1 MFKQEDPYC
10 LKKIKEFIMKV
21 MLSGPTEISL
31 FQLFCI
37 HLCTQSKA
45 AFDSNISSDRNTQ
58 RFDESL
64 LSKRSKTR
72 NVDCGKVTNR
82 TLIF

>member
-1 MFKQEDPYC
+1 
-10 LKKIKEFIMKV
+10 MKV
-21 MLSGPTEISL
+21 MLSGPTEISV

-45 AFDSNISSDRNTQ
+45 AFE

-82 TLIF
+82 TLIFLMIKRDS

>member
-1 MFKQEDPYC
+1 M
-10 LKKIKEFIMKV
+10 LKIGNKR
-21 MLSGPTEISL
+21 
-31 FQLFCI
+31 I
-37 HLCTQSKA
+37 HNESNALWSNRNFSVSIILYPFVYTSKA
-45 AFDSNISSDRNTQ
+45 AFE

-82 TLIF
+82 TLIFLMIKRDS